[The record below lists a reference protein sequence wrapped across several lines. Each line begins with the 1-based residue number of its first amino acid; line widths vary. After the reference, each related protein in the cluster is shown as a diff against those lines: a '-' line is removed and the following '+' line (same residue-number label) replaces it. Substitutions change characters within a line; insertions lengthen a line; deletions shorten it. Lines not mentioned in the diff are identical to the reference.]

1 MAPTKPKRK
10 PKPKAKA
17 KPKGRARATRR
28 AKATAQPTTVERV
41 VLHSLQ
47 PPAGSHR
54 ARIRKGRGPGSG
66 IGKTAGRGAKGQKAR
81 SGGQT
86 RPGFEGGQL
95 PLVKRLPYRRGVRG
109 AGSVMVGGRPR
120 PRMGVVNVG
129 RLGAFPAGT
138 EVTPDLLRQARLVR
152 EDRVKILGSGELPH
166 ALTVKAHA
174 FSKAPRARIEAAGGQ
189 ADVLA

>member
-1 MAPTKPKRK
+1 MAPTKPK

-17 KPKGRARATRR
+17 KPKGRARATPR

-66 IGKTAGRGAKGQKAR
+66 IGKTAGRGGKGQTAR

-86 RPGFEGGQL
+86 RPRVEGGQL
-95 PLVKRLPYRRGVRG
+95 PLIRRIPQRG
-109 AGSVMVGGRPR
+109 FTHPFKQPAQ
-120 PRMGVVNVG
+120 VVNV
-129 RLGAFPAGT
+129 RHLGLLAHGVEGEPDTLCGAG
-138 EVTPDLLRQARLVR
+138 A
-152 EDRVKILGSGELPH
+152 
-166 ALTVKAHA
+166 
-174 FSKAPRARIEAAGGQ
+174 
-189 ADVLA
+189 